1 MGYNSTFET
10 EVLCIAKTGRW
21 KYGTAERFIVGKN
34 ENAAQWERVGLQHCG
49 KMRESR
55 LKGC

>member
-34 ENAAQWERVGLQHCG
+34 ENAAHWERVGL
-49 KMRESR
+49 
-55 LKGC
+55 